1 MSVSTMHRSR
11 TTRGGDAPRLFW
23 GWSHDNARMEM
34 MDLPGYID
42 SLREGYERAV
52 EDYGQQY
59 PTLASAYGTGL
70 EAMRQ
75 MRGRHHRD
83 CGCGCGEH
91 HKSRH
96 GGCDCDRSGGHGHRR
111 HSEGPGRHH
120 RHEDDCGCDE
130 HGHHRHHGRDC
141 GCGDGHHDCGCECCV
156 SEDADIVVYA
166 RCGEVRVIPI
176 EIENEIRKVRENV
189 SLEVSDVRSAGG
201 RNLGWQVRVD
211 KEGPLTLEPCSTT
224 TLELMVQVACDE
236 DQGRE
241 PVDPQPAPAAKGG
254 KAAAAATTE
263 RQPSDRRRHD
273 VDRCEVGYVTVRLG
287 GCLIRPIVVAI
298 AAVPAECGSYS
309 AGCSCSC
316 C

>member
-11 TTRGGDAPRLFW
+11 TTRGGETPRLFW

-34 MDLPGYID
+34 MDLSGYID

-59 PTLASAYGTGL
+59 PALARGYGTGL
-70 EAMRQ
+70 GMRQ
-75 MRGRHHRD
+75 MRGRHGRDDD
-83 CGCGCGEH
+83 CGCGGLGR
-91 HKSRH
+91 SR
-96 GGCDCDRSGGHGHRR
+96 S
-111 HSEGPGRHH
+111 RHH
-120 RHEDDCGCDE
+120 RHGDDCGCAD
-130 HGHHRHHGRDC
+130 HGRHRHHDRHHDRDCDC
-141 GCGDGHHDCGCECCV
+141 GCGDHGDCRCECCV

-166 RCGEVRVIPI
+166 RCGEVRVVPI
-176 EIENEIRKVRENV
+176 EIENETRKIREDV

-201 RNLGWQVRVD
+201 RSLGWQVGVD
-211 KEGPLTLEPCSTT
+211 KQGPLTLQPCSTT
-224 TLELMVQVACDE
+224 TLELKVRVACGDARDSDSV
-236 DQGRE
+236 DQPSAAE
-241 PVDPQPAPAAKGG
+241 PAAKGR
-254 KAAAAATTE
+254 KAAAAATE
-263 RQPSDRRRHD
+263 EPSPSRLADVRRGD
-273 VDRCEVGYVTVRLG
+273 VDQCEVGYVTVRLG

>member
-11 TTRGGDAPRLFW
+11 PNRGGDAPRLFW

-59 PTLASAYGTGL
+59 PAMAGGYGTGTGT
-70 EAMRQ
+70 MRQ
-75 MRGRHHRD
+75 TRGRHDRD
-83 CGCGCGEH
+83 RDCGCGEH
-91 HKSRH
+91 HTSRH
-96 GGCDCDRSGGHGHRR
+96 GGH
-111 HSEGPGRHH
+111 GRHH
-120 RHEDDCGCDE
+120 QHEADCGCGHHSRHNRDDCGCGE
-130 HGHHRHHGRDC
+130 HRRHHRHGRDC
-141 GCGDGHHDCGCECCV
+141 GCGGDHDDCRCECCV

-176 EIENEIRKVRENV
+176 EIENELRRAREDV

-201 RNLGWQVRVD
+201 RNLGWQVQVD

-224 TLELMVQVACDE
+224 TLELTVQLACRD
-236 DQGRE
+236 DQGR
-241 PVDPQPAPAAKGG
+241 DPADQQPAPAPAAKGS
-254 KAAAAATTE
+254 KAAAAATE
-263 RQPSDRRRHD
+263 QQLPDRRRVD